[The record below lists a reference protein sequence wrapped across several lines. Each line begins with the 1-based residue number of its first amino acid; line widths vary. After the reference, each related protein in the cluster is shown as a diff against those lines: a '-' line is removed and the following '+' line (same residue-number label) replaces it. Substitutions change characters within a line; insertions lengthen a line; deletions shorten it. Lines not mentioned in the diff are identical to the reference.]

1 MPGWRIGYTYIW
13 DPEEK
18 LTELRDAIARQA
30 RIRICANSPIQY
42 ALAKALEKPL
52 DYLSD
57 YVSTLKKRRDFAWKR
72 LNEID
77 GLSCAKPKGAFYAF
91 PKIEKLNHW
100 KTDKD
105 FVLDLLMTKQVLFV
119 HGSGFD
125 EVYGKGHFRTVFLPP
140 IELMEEAF
148 NRLEEFMNERTK

>member
-1 MPGWRIGYTYIW
+1 M
-13 DPEEK
+13 
-18 LTELRDAIARQA
+18 
-30 RIRICANSPIQY
+30 
-42 ALAKALEKPL
+42 
-52 DYLSD
+52 
-57 YVSTLKKRRDFAWKR
+57 
-72 LNEID
+72 
-77 GLSCAKPKGAFYAF
+77 SCAKPKGAFYAF
-91 PKIEKLNHW
+91 PKIENLNHW

-140 IELMEEAF
+140 IELMDEAF